1 MRAVLKRFVLSTLAL
16 GWLYSPVTRA
26 QNVGESAGLEH
37 VLIQMDAA
45 ARNFKSAEANVV
57 QDQYDQVIKQTDTE
71 KGKIYFRREGSEVQ
85 MAANFLE
92 PDKKDVIYSGGK
104 LQVYL
109 PKRDQVTEYSAGKNR
124 SEFDSF
130 VVLGFGGSGHD
141 LQKSF
146 DLKFLGSETIGG
158 IATQKLELIPKSAR
172 LKNNIARILL
182 WIDPARGVSVQ
193 QQFFEPAANGDYSR
207 ANYRLVKYSDIQ
219 MDQKISDSV
228 FKLKTTGKT
237 EFLAPQG

>member
-1 MRAVLKRFVLSTLAL
+1 MRAVLKRLVLSTLAL
-16 GWLYSPVTRA
+16 GWLYSPVTWA
-26 QNVGESAGLEH
+26 QNAGESAGLEH

-158 IATQKLELIPKSAR
+158 IATQKLELV
-172 LKNNIARILL
+172 L
-182 WIDPARGVSVQ
+182 
-193 QQFFEPAANGDYSR
+193 
-207 ANYRLVKYSDIQ
+207 
-219 MDQKISDSV
+219 
-228 FKLKTTGKT
+228 
-237 EFLAPQG
+237 